1 MATSTEENDYDLLR
15 RSLLGDTAAQRKF
28 YERFSRVV
36 YSICLRYM
44 NNADDAQDLL
54 QECMIKVFQR
64 GKEFRFEGSLEG
76 WIRRVSVNTCLDW
89 LKKRKLQF
97 TEDLESVQY
106 KVGEL
111 HSGDTLEMKDLMKL
125 LMQLPVG
132 YRTVFNLFA
141 IEGFSHA
148 EIADLLQISENTS
161 KSQLFKARQW
171 LKNRLEEK
179 N

>member
-1 MATSTEENDYDLLR
+1 MTHSTEENDYDLLR
-15 RSLLGDTAAQRKF
+15 RSLQGDVASQRRF

-36 YSICLRYM
+36 YAICMRYM
-44 NNADDAQDLL
+44 TNTDDAQDML

-76 WIRRVSVNTCLDW
+76 WIRRVSVNTCLDA

-97 TEDLESVQY
+97 TEDLDSVKYNPSHLQ
-106 KVGEL
+106 VGD
-111 HSGDTLEMKDLMKL
+111 SMEMKDLMKL

-171 LKNRLEEK
+171 LKSRLEE
-179 N
+179 ND

>member
-1 MATSTEENDYDLLR
+1 MANSTEENDYDLLR
-15 RSLLGDTAAQRKF
+15 RSLQGDVASQRRF

-36 YSICLRYM
+36 YSICMRYM
-44 NNADDAQDLL
+44 TNVDDAQDML

-76 WIRRVSVNTCLDW
+76 WIRRVSVNTCLDA

-97 TEDLESVQY
+97 TDDLETAKYTPSSLL
-106 KVGEL
+106 VGD
-111 HSGDTLEMKDLMKL
+111 SMEMKDLMKL

-171 LKNRLEEK
+171 LKSRLEE
-179 N
+179 ND